1 MLCNCRF
8 GLKKTLFKV
17 FALVVFCCS
26 LSSFSLALAPTAVD
40 VYASTLVSTSISPQ
54 SVQVVLEGAD
64 FDSTTLTYGIVI
76 GPNSGILS
84 GIVGQSV
91 TYTPNDDFVGS
102 DVFTYKVND
111 GSEDSPINTVTV
123 RVFEA
128 YLDNGLQQGID
139 IDGEA
144 SGDQSGR
151 SVALS
156 SDGSI
161 LAVGAPIN
169 NGSGSSSGHVRVY
182 KFRSASGV
190 WLQLGAD
197 INGEAANDESGRS
210 LALSSNGYTLAL
222 AAPDNTGN
230 ATRSGHVRVYRYN
243 DAVGEVGAWGQLGG
257 DIDGEG
263 SGDQSG
269 QSIALSSDGNVLVV
283 GTPETDANSS
293 GHVSVY
299 YYDEVNRVWTQVGAD
314 IDGESEGDQSGS
326 SVDASS
332 DGLTVAVGSIYNNG
346 AKGSNSGHVRVY
358 QYDGSFWLQLGSDID
373 GEASGDQSGYSVSL
387 SSDGK
392 ILAVG
397 APDNGGNG
405 LGSGHVRVYKY
416 NDTGWVQLGAD
427 IDGEAD
433 YDASGYSVA
442 LSSNGLILAVG
453 APKNNANGVDSG
465 HVRVYQYNGSAWTQL
480 ITDIDGEV
488 VRDDSGHA
496 IALSSDGLT
505 LSVGAPF
512 NDGNGDYSG
521 HTRVYQLS
529 GADELPPEILT
540 DGVVTSINE
549 GDRILGTVVANEAV
563 FWSIAES
570 GFAISAVGVVTLS
583 SPADYETRTSYSFT
597 ITATDIGGN
606 TTTTE
611 SLLVNVI
618 DADEIPP
625 VIILIGDVSV
635 SLELSST
642 YTDSGATATDNFDG
656 SLTESIVTISD
667 VDTSVIGEYTVT
679 YSVTDA
685 AGNAADQVIRTV
697 TMTPD
702 VTPPVISLVGFTSI
716 SHEVGTSYSDAGATA
731 TDNTD
736 GLLTERIVT
745 VSNVNASVIGVYTV
759 SYNVS
764 DASGNTAIAV
774 TRTVVVQDTGAPVI
788 TLLGDASITLEAGDD
803 FTDAG
808 ATATDAVDGNQ
819 TLTANI
825 VVTGSVNTN
834 AVGTYILTYNVSD
847 ESGNAA
853 IAVIRTIEVVDT
865 GAPVL
870 TLLGDAAMTLEVG
883 DIFTDLG
890 ATAADTVDGDLSDS
904 VVVTGVADTSAVG
917 TYTLTYNVSDD
928 SGNAATAVTR
938 VVAVQDTGIPVINLL
953 GDASMTLEVGDTF
966 TDAGAIAIDAV
977 DGGLSDDIVVTGLVD
992 TSVIGSYMLSY
1003 NVSDASGNA
1012 ATAVTRTIE
1021 VVDTGA
1027 PVITLLGDASMTLE
1041 VGDTFVDAGAI
1052 AIDSVDGDLSGDIVV
1067 TGLVDTSVI
1076 GSYMLSYNVSD
1087 ASGNTA
1093 IAVTRTVVVQDTG
1106 APVITLLGDASITLE
1121 VGDTFID
1128 AGATAIDAVDGGLT
1142 DKIVVTGAVDT
1153 SSVGLYTLTYN
1164 VSDNSGNVASAVT
1177 REIAVQDTGVPVLT
1191 LLGDANVTLEFGVT
1205 YLDKGAVASDNNDGD
1220 ITALIVTT
1228 SSVDTQSIG
1237 TYAVTY
1243 NVSDAAGNAATTIT
1257 RSVTVIDVKLP
1268 IIIVVGAQSISLEL
1282 GTEYIDAGAVALD
1295 DVDGDITS
1303 SITTVNPVDVNT
1315 GSTYTIT
1322 YNVTDAFGN
1331 LAITKSRTVVITTD
1345 STIPVIT
1352 LLGEATV
1359 SLEQG
1364 TGYNDA
1370 GARASDVIDGEITS
1384 SIITVNPVDVSTVG
1398 TYKVSYNVSDAQGNS
1413 ALEVV
1418 RTVTV
1423 TADVTKPLITL
1434 LGDASMTLEVGDIYI
1449 DSGAK
1454 ATDLV
1459 DDNQTLTANIMVTG
1473 VVNTSAVGTYILT
1486 YSVNDLAGNTAQ
1498 ITRTVSVVDTGAP
1511 VITLLGDASVTLEV
1525 GETFIDA
1532 GAMATD
1538 AASDDQSLT
1547 ARIMVTG
1554 TVNTSAVGTYTLTY
1568 TVNDE
1573 SGNAAA
1579 AVTRTVMVVDT
1590 GAPVITLLGDA
1601 NVTLDVGNVFT
1612 DAGAVAI
1619 DAVDGGLTDDIVV
1632 TGSVD
1637 TSAVGAYTLTYNVI
1651 DSSGNAAIA
1660 VARTILVVDTGAP
1673 VITLLGDTSM
1683 ALEVGDTFIDAGA
1696 TARDAVD
1703 DDQTL
1708 TANILVIGAVDT
1720 SAVGTY
1726 VLFYNVRDRSG
1737 NAALAVSRT
1746 VVVQDTGAPVI
1757 TLLGD
1762 ASMTLEV
1769 GDIFTDSGATA
1780 TDAVDGDL
1788 SDKILV
1794 TGAVES
1800 MAAGTYVV
1808 TYNVTDSSGNV
1819 AFPISRLVTVIDVTP
1834 PEITLVGNASVTL
1847 EFGATYL
1854 DEGASASDNNDGDIT
1869 AFIVTTSSVDTRSMG
1884 THTVIYN
1891 VKDAAGN
1898 AASPVIRSV
1907 KVVDSTAPEIIVVGA
1922 ESISLE
1928 FGTPYTDAGAVAL
1941 DDVDGDVTSSII
1953 SVNPVDVNTGGT
1965 YIVTYSVSDASG
1977 NVAIPKTRTVV
1988 ITTDTTT
1995 PVITLLGEEI
2005 IRLEQGSGY
2014 IDAGARASDIIDG
2027 ELTSS
2032 INTVNPVDTNTI
2044 GTYKVT
2050 YNVTDLQ
2057 GNSAVEVVRMVT
2069 VTADITKPVITLQG
2083 DAKLTLEVGDTF
2095 IDLGA
2100 TALDALDGDLT
2111 DDIKVAGT
2119 VDVGVVGTYVL
2130 AYSVSD
2136 SSGNTAQVTRTITIT
2151 PDVTI
2156 PVISL
2161 VGDASVSL
2169 ELGNNYTDLGATAT
2183 DNLDGTLTASIVT
2196 VSNVDDS
2203 KVGTYTVSYYVTD
2216 AAGNTGSVVIRTVTI
2231 TPDVTIPVISLIGDA
2246 SISMEVGGAY
2256 IEAGA
2261 VAVDSVDDDLSN
2273 AIVVTGTVNTSVVGI
2288 YVLAYNVSDTAG
2300 NAAAQVTRA
2309 LTITADVTNP
2319 VISLLGDASLT
2330 LEVGDT
2336 FIDSGAMATDAVDG
2350 SLTANIVVTGS
2361 VDTSAVGIYTL
2372 AYNVS
2377 DDSGNAATS
2386 VIRTVVVQDTSAPVI
2401 TLLGDTSMTLEVG
2414 DTFTDAGATA
2424 TDAVDDDQ
2432 TLTANIV
2439 VTGSVNT
2446 DAVGIY
2452 TLTYTLSDAAGN
2464 AAKSVTR
2471 TVVVQDTVI
2480 PVIILLGDASM
2491 TLEVGDIFTDLGAT
2505 ASDAVDGVLTDE
2517 IVVTGSVDASAVGT
2531 YTLTYNVKDKS
2542 GNAATALIRSV
2553 DVEDTGA
2560 PVITMLGDVTM
2571 TLVEGDTF
2579 TDPGVTAIDAVDG
2592 SLTDDIVVTGSID
2605 TSVVDTYIL
2614 TYNVADA
2621 AGNLAE
2627 EVSRTVVIESFPIVL
2642 VIPDDLTVNAV
2653 GFVTGVDLD
2662 PQNIARA
2669 TNRGDVIDIVAD
2681 KLGPFESG
2689 SYEIVW
2695 SATSAGRSLSATQIL
2710 SVRPLA
2716 ELGTN
2721 FMTTEGN
2728 TVALQVF
2735 LSGQAPDYPVTIPF
2749 NISGTA
2755 VLGDD
2760 YSIEPSESVII
2771 SEGILGSISL
2781 SITADEVA
2789 ESQEDIVITLG
2800 EATSAALGVSAEQ
2813 VITVVEENLSPR
2825 VVLTLSQADVVGS
2838 TISKDSGTVT
2848 VYTNIIDANQTDTH
2862 TVTWARA
2869 LQALPEA
2876 SVVAVNGEG
2885 PEFPY
2890 EVLEFDPA
2898 GLEVGVYSLAVDVS
2912 DGVNDVSVAVNMNLI
2927 AQAPVLSEESDSDG
2941 DGISDADEGAGDL
2954 DGDGIPDYL
2963 DNLVALNLIPVRDTG
2978 AFLYSEPGTKLI
2990 LGMLALGA
2998 GDNNISITEE
3008 QVIVKLDSTDTD
3020 FDYPHGLIDFELTG
3034 ADFGYSYLVV
3044 LPMSNALADDAV
3056 YRKYSALGGWGD
3068 FVENATNTLSS
3079 GMKIEGTCPELGS
3092 DSYTLGLTTGDDCVQ
3107 LMIEEGGPND
3117 ADGLVNGTLVDPGG
3131 FAIEYFGPPSEL
3143 SEITLSRSQLT
3154 ANGTDRAT
3162 ITVIASDSDGRRL
3175 ENMTVSASV
3184 DISGIAIGAFI
3195 EFSNGIYTAT
3205 LTAGNLTGSAAV
3217 VVVIDDGEAN
3227 ISLASEAVAVI
3238 PIVVQP
3244 PGGGGGCT
3252 VATDGSRD
3260 ASLLLLLMMA
3270 GLLVARRRNQ

>member
-788 TLLGDASITLEAGDD
+788 TLLGDASITLE
-803 FTDAG
+803 
-808 ATATDAVDGNQ
+808 
-819 TLTANI
+819 
-825 VVTGSVNTN
+825 
-834 AVGTYILTYNVSD
+834 
-847 ESGNAA
+847 
-853 IAVIRTIEVVDT
+853 
-865 GAPVL
+865 
-870 TLLGDAAMTLEVG
+870 
-883 DIFTDLG
+883 
-890 ATAADTVDGDLSDS
+890 
-904 VVVTGVADTSAVG
+904 
-917 TYTLTYNVSDD
+917 
-928 SGNAATAVTR
+928 
-938 VVAVQDTGIPVINLL
+938 
-953 GDASMTLEVGDTF
+953 
-966 TDAGAIAIDAV
+966 
-977 DGGLSDDIVVTGLVD
+977 
-992 TSVIGSYMLSY
+992 
-1003 NVSDASGNA
+1003 
-1012 ATAVTRTIE
+1012 
-1021 VVDTGA
+1021 
-1027 PVITLLGDASMTLE
+1027 
-1041 VGDTFVDAGAI
+1041 
-1052 AIDSVDGDLSGDIVV
+1052 
-1067 TGLVDTSVI
+1067 
-1076 GSYMLSYNVSD
+1076 
-1087 ASGNTA
+1087 
-1093 IAVTRTVVVQDTG
+1093 
-1106 APVITLLGDASITLE
+1106 

-1364 TGYNDA
+1364 AGYNDA

>member
-759 SYNVS
+759 
-764 DASGNTAIAV
+764 
-774 TRTVVVQDTGAPVI
+774 
-788 TLLGDASITLEAGDD
+788 
-803 FTDAG
+803 
-808 ATATDAVDGNQ
+808 
-819 TLTANI
+819 
-825 VVTGSVNTN
+825 
-834 AVGTYILTYNVSD
+834 
-847 ESGNAA
+847 
-853 IAVIRTIEVVDT
+853 
-865 GAPVL
+865 
-870 TLLGDAAMTLEVG
+870 
-883 DIFTDLG
+883 
-890 ATAADTVDGDLSDS
+890 
-904 VVVTGVADTSAVG
+904 
-917 TYTLTYNVSDD
+917 
-928 SGNAATAVTR
+928 
-938 VVAVQDTGIPVINLL
+938 
-953 GDASMTLEVGDTF
+953 
-966 TDAGAIAIDAV
+966 
-977 DGGLSDDIVVTGLVD
+977 
-992 TSVIGSYMLSY
+992 
-1003 NVSDASGNA
+1003 
-1012 ATAVTRTIE
+1012 
-1021 VVDTGA
+1021 
-1027 PVITLLGDASMTLE
+1027 
-1041 VGDTFVDAGAI
+1041 
-1052 AIDSVDGDLSGDIVV
+1052 
-1067 TGLVDTSVI
+1067 
-1076 GSYMLSYNVSD
+1076 SYNVSD

-2083 DAKLTLEVGDTF
+2083 DARLTLEVGDTF